1 MGGGGAGGGSGAP
14 AGLNPFGPG
23 GGGGGAA
30 AGGGMGAAGGLAGG
44 GGEESDKPTTFKAP
58 RFTFTVQFVWK
69 PTTVRDR
76 VKNKATARANQA
88 PQSPAQDPQTSATNS
103 ASAERL
109 ANN

>member
-1 MGGGGAGGGSGAP
+1 M
-14 AGLNPFGPG
+14 
-23 GGGGGAA
+23 GAA
-30 AGGGMGAAGGLAGG
+30 AGGGMGAAGGLAG

-76 VKNKATARANQA
+76 AKNKTTARANKA
-88 PQSPAQDPQTSATNS
+88 PQSPAQDPQTSATDS
-103 ASAERL
+103 DSAERL